1 MTSAADQVLD
11 LLDTR
16 VTLVLLFLLLV
27 TYFYS
32 RRPRNLPPGPW
43 SWPVVGSLPSLAW
56 SQNLH
61 LDFMDWQKK
70 YGPVTYFRM
79 GMLDAVVLGGY
90 DTIRQAIVKQSEVF
104 SSRPAH
110 LVVLNK
116 MSKKKG
122 IVMAPSGPLWKE
134 QRKFALTTLRSF
146 GFGKRSLE
154 VQISEETSALL
165 EQIQNIGDKPFNIT
179 RPLQK
184 ATTNIISSMVFAHR
198 FEYDNPQ
205 FLQFMQDFDDIAGT
219 NFLAMPENILP
230 FLQYVLDSG
239 SKVIKISQRLIN
251 FAQAKIKEHQQ
262 TFDPNDIRDFIDS
275 YLLEMQAQDQSDTT
289 FTEEQLVMTVLDLF
303 VAGTET
309 TTTTLRWASLLML
322 VYPDIQQKV
331 HEEIDS
337 VLGQGQTPSMSHR
350 DQLPY
355 TQAVLTEVSRF
366 ATIVPLNV
374 PHTTSEDTTLNG
386 YHIPKQTIVIPSIW
400 SVHHDEKLFPQHDKF
415 DPTRFLDEKGQYK
428 KDDHVMPF
436 SAGPRICLGE
446 QLARM
451 ELFLFF
457 TSLMQHFT
465 FKIPEGAPTPSLK
478 GRIAATHFPEPFDI
492 VAVVRD

>member
-1 MTSAADQVLD
+1 MMSAAVQVLD
-11 LLDTR
+11 LLDIR
-16 VTLVLLFLLLV
+16 VTLVLLLLLLV
-27 TYFYS
+27 TYYYS
-32 RRPRNLPPGPW
+32 RRPKNLPPGPW
-43 SWPVVGSLPSLAW
+43 TWPVVGSLPSLAW
-56 SQNLH
+56 SKNLH
-61 LDFMDWQKK
+61 LDFMEWQKK
-70 YGPVTYFRM
+70 YGDVTYFRM

-90 DTIRQAIVKQSEVF
+90 DTIRQALVKQSEVF
-104 SSRPAH
+104 SSRPIH
-110 LVVLNK
+110 LAVLNK
-116 MSKKKG
+116 ITKKKG
-122 IVMAPSGPLWKE
+122 IVMVPSGPLWKE

-154 VQISEETSALL
+154 VQLSEESAALL
-165 EQIQNIGDKPFNIT
+165 EVIRDMGDKPFDIT
-179 RPLQK
+179 RLLQK
-184 ATTNIISSMVFAHR
+184 ATTNIISSLVFAHR
-198 FEYDNPQ
+198 FEYDNPE
-205 FLQFMQDFDDIAGT
+205 FLQLMQDFDDIAGT

-230 FLQYVLDSG
+230 FLACVLDSG
-239 SKVIKISQRLIN
+239 SKVIEISQRPIN
-251 FAQAKIKEHQQ
+251 FARAEIEEHKR

-275 YLLEMQAQDQSDTT
+275 YLLEMRAQDQSDST
-289 FTEEQLVMTVLDLF
+289 FTDDQLVTTVLDLF
-303 VAGTET
+303 IAGTET
-309 TTTTLRWASLLML
+309 TTTTLRWASLLMIL
-322 VYPDIQQKV
+322 YPDIQRKV
-331 HEEIDS
+331 QQEIDT
-337 VLGQGQTPSMSHR
+337 VLGRGQPPSMAHR

-415 DPTRFLDEKGQYK
+415 DPARFLDEKGQYK
-428 KDDHVMPF
+428 KNDHVMPF

-465 FKIPEGAPTPSLK
+465 FKIPEGAPAPSLK
-478 GRIAATHFPEPFDI
+478 GNIAATHFPDPFDI

>member
-1 MTSAADQVLD
+1 MMSSALQVLD
-11 LLDTR
+11 LLDIR
-16 VTLVLLFLLLV
+16 VTLVLLLLLLF
-27 TYFYS
+27 TYSYS

-43 SWPVVGSLPSLAW
+43 GWPVIGSLPSLAW
-56 SQNLH
+56 SKNLH

-90 DTIRQAIVKQSEVF
+90 DTIRQALVKQSEVF
-104 SSRPAH
+104 SGRPTH
-110 LVVLNK
+110 LAVVNK
-116 MSKKKG
+116 ISNNKG
-122 IVMAPSGPLWKE
+122 IVLLPSGPLWKE

-154 VQISEETSALL
+154 VQISEESAELC
-165 EQIQNIGDKPFNIT
+165 EQIRNMGGEPFNIT
-179 RPLQK
+179 RLLQK
-184 ATTNIISSMVFAHR
+184 AATNIISSLVFARR
-198 FEYDNPQ
+198 FEYDDPR
-205 FLQFMQDFDDIAGT
+205 FLQLMRDFDAIVET

-230 FLQYVLDSG
+230 FLACVLDSG
-239 SKVIKISQRLIN
+239 KKVIEIFQGPEN
-251 FAQAKIKEHQQ
+251 FVRAEIKEHQL

-289 FTEEQLVMTVLDLF
+289 FTEDQLLHTVLDLF
-303 VAGTET
+303 VGGTET
-309 TTTTLRWASLLML
+309 TTTTLRWASLLMI
-322 VYPDIQQKV
+322 VHPDIQRKV

-366 ATIVPLNV
+366 ATIAPLSV
-374 PHTTSEDTTLNG
+374 AHTTTEDTVLNG

-428 KDDHVMPF
+428 KDEHVIPF
-436 SAGPRICLGE
+436 SAGPRVCLGE

-457 TSLMQHFT
+457 TALMQHFT
-465 FKIPEGAPTPSLK
+465 FKTPEGAPAPSMK
-478 GRIAATHFPEPFDI
+478 GRMATTHFPDPFDMI
-492 VAVVRD
+492 ALVRD